1 MSYNSKYTGAQVE
14 EFLDQIANGEIG
26 GGGGGV
32 AEETDP
38 IFSASPAA
46 SITEDKISSWDA
58 KLEGKSVMS
67 TEASP
72 SFPQVLFI
80 PQELTEEQKAIA
92 RANIGVDSFIADM
105 VNTAINSSY

>member
-1 MSYNSKYTGAQVE
+1 MSYNSKYTGTQVE
-14 EFLDQIANGEIG
+14 ELLDQIANGEI
-26 GGGGGV
+26 GGGGV

-67 TEASP
+67 TDASP
-72 SFPQVLFI
+72 SFPQVLFV
-80 PQELTEEQKAIA
+80 PQALTEEQKAIA
-92 RANIGVDSFIADM
+92 RANIGVDSFVADM

>member
-26 GGGGGV
+26 GGGGV
-32 AEETDP
+32 VEETDP
-38 IFSASPAA
+38 VFSASPAA

-72 SFPQVLFI
+72 SFPQVLFV

-92 RANIGVDSFIADM
+92 RANIGVDSFVADM